1 MGAGGARTKALELA
15 KQTKARTRPHAGGQ
29 DKDVFDMSGS
39 ESDGSSPRSDA
50 LHTSCGTGGGSSTK
64 RVPAPAVV
72 ESQRWMLEEVED
84 KSSTSSEAPVSP
96 VKLDF
101 DDVDLTPVS
110 ARKRGYADG
119 GGGDDSQ
126 ESASKPKRMREDSRD
141 DKEKSM
147 CARCSGLE
155 AVSEDR

>member
-1 MGAGGARTKALELA
+1 
-15 KQTKARTRPHAGGQ
+15 
-29 DKDVFDMSGS
+29 
-39 ESDGSSPRSDA
+39 
-50 LHTSCGTGGGSSTK
+50 
-64 RVPAPAVV
+64 
-72 ESQRWMLEEVED
+72 MLEEVED

-96 VKLDF
+96 VKLEF

-110 ARKRGYADG
+110 DRKRGYADG
-119 GGGDDSQ
+119 GGGGDDSE